1 MNELAPLQGA
11 SVFGTSGAFPKRLLL
26 SVVVILAIASANIVC
41 GARAYA
47 QSGQPTPT
55 INLTAEQR
63 YVLKENLLKDPNV
76 KKVPADTSIAVGS
89 TVSATILVQPLPSAV
104 REKVSQIQSHGFF
117 VKGDAVILVN
127 TQNNTI
133 EAVIE

>member
-1 MNELAPLQGA
+1 MNELTPLQGA
-11 SVFGTSGAFPKRLLL
+11 SAFGTSRTCPKRLLL

-47 QSGQPTPT
+47 QSGQTPT

-89 TVSATILVQPLPSAV
+89 TVSANILVQPLPSAV

>member
-1 MNELAPLQGA
+1 MLKI
-11 SVFGTSGAFPKRLLL
+11 SLL
-26 SVVVILAIASANIVC
+26 SVVVILAIAFTNIVSD
-41 GARAYA
+41 ARAYA
-47 QSGQPTPT
+47 QSGKPVPT

-76 KKVPADTSIAVGS
+76 KKVPADTSIAIGS
-89 TVSATILVQPLPSAV
+89 TVPANILVQPLPPTV

-117 VKGDAVILVN
+117 VKVDAVILVN
-127 TQNNTI
+127 TEKNTI

>member
-11 SVFGTSGAFPKRLLL
+11 SAFGTSRACPRRLLP

-41 GARAYA
+41 SAQAYA

-89 TVSATILVQPLPSAV
+89 TVSANILVQPLPSAV